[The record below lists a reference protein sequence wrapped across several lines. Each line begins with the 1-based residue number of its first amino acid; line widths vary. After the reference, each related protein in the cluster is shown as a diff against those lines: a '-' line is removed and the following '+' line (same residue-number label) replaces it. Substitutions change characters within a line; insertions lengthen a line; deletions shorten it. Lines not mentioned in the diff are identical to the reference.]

1 VIATVDSHVHVVSRD
16 HARFPLSPPGVGSR
30 WFEEHP
36 VDVEEFTRES
46 AAAGVDRAVLVQAVG
61 AYGTDNSY
69 VLHAA
74 ATAPDRFSA
83 VVVLASDDDHLDARI
98 EECGSSPGFRGVRIF
113 AIGDPAP
120 NPLDHAGTRRIFEVA
135 QARGFPIVVA
145 TLPHGLDP
153 LAHLLREFP
162 DVPVALDHCGFAPA
176 PVLTP
181 FAVYP
186 NLHLKLTA
194 HVLEGAVDP
203 ALVVEALVER
213 FGAARLAWGSDYPQ
227 VDDHTYPELVALGH
241 AACAGLTG
249 TDRAHVLGGTASALW
264 W

>member
-1 VIATVDSHVHVVSRD
+1 MSVTVDSHVHVVSPDR
-16 HARFPLSPPGVGSR
+16 ARFPLSPSGVGSR

-36 VDVEEFTRES
+36 VDVGAFARECD
-46 AAAGVDRAVLVQAVG
+46 AGGMARAVLVQAVG

-74 ATAPDRFSA
+74 ATAPDRFAA
-83 VVVLASDDDHLDARI
+83 VVVLASGDDHLDARI
-98 EECGSSPGFRGVRIF
+98 DECGSSPGFGGVRVF

-120 NPLDHAGTRRIFEVA
+120 NPLDHVGTRRIFEIA
-135 QARGFPIVVA
+135 RARGFPIVVA

-162 DVPVALDHCGFAPA
+162 DVPVALDHCGFAPV

-181 FAVYP
+181 FAVSP
-186 NLHLKLTA
+186 NVHLKVTA
-194 HVLEGAVDP
+194 HVMVGAVDP

-227 VDDHTYPELVALGH
+227 VDDHTYPELVALGR
-241 AACAGLTG
+241 AACAGLAE
-249 TDRAHVLGGTASALW
+249 TDRACVLGGTAEALW